1 VAVEIYDPER
11 SMGEISLLAVDYQG
25 GIGIALSEFALEGP
39 KGAGVTVTMVET
51 GGEPGHAAARRT
63 YEKAGYVILPIA
75 RYFKNL

>member
-39 KGAGVTVTMVET
+39 KDAGVTVTMVET
-51 GGEPGHAAARRT
+51 GGEDVR
-63 YEKAGYVILPIA
+63 
-75 RYFKNL
+75 

>member
-11 SMGEISLLAVDYQG
+11 SMGEISLLAIDYQG

-39 KGAGVTVTMVET
+39 KDAGVTVTMVET

-75 RYFKNL
+75 RYVKNL

>member
-39 KGAGVTVTMVET
+39 KDAGVTVTMVET

-75 RYFKNL
+75 RYVKNL